1 MATDEWKAGGASPFI
16 VFSPFRLDRRS
27 GQLTRA
33 GTPIPLRAK
42 TWAVLLYLAERPGVL
57 VTREELLDSLWPG
70 VAVTPNTLLQS
81 VGELRR
87 VLGDQSTVPRFIE
100 TVHRRGIRFIADTSG
115 GATVERSAVTG
126 RNGRA

>member
-1 MATDEWKAGGASPFI
+1 MSTGSGKVGDDSRPI
-16 VFSPFRLDRRS
+16 VFSSFRVDRRS
-27 GQLTRA
+27 GRLTR
-33 GTPIPLRAK
+33 GGVPVPLRPK

-100 TVHRRGIRFIADTSG
+100 TVHR
-115 GATVERSAVTG
+115 
-126 RNGRA
+126 